1 MTTVDSRAAR
11 GPVVRALRQAR
22 DMPLAELAAT
32 AGVSQ
37 GYLSYVER
45 GRKTA
50 SQATT
55 RALAAALDVAPEMIT
70 GQCPAIRAL
79 RQALGIAEVDL
90 AAGAGVDIEEF
101 ARIERG
107 IDTPSRDI
115 LARLARRLGVSSET
129 LCDVSP
135 STNDHSCDHFSHA
148 GAEEMRNP
156 R

>member
-22 DMPLAELAAT
+22 DMPLAELAAA

-70 GQCPAIRAL
+70 GQFPPIRPL
-79 RQALGIAEVDL
+79 RCALGITEVDL
-90 AAGAGVDIEEF
+90 AAGVGVGIEEF
-101 ARIERG
+101 ARIELG
-107 IDTPSRDI
+107 INVAPNHI
-115 LARLARRLGVSSET
+115 LDRLARRLGVSRET
-129 LCDVSP
+129 LGDVSP
-135 STNDHSCDHFSHA
+135 TTSDHSADH
-148 GAEEMRNP
+148 
-156 R
+156 